1 MGQEVSQQTD
11 EEIARLVQ
19 SGNIELFGIL
29 IERYEE
35 KMLRYGKKFLR
46 GFEDIE
52 DIVQDVFIKAY
63 ENIQSFDAKRKFSS
77 WLYRIAHNEFVNAI
91 KKKSKNPLFFFDS
104 DTLFPHPISKEN
116 SNKEANRGELNKII
130 DKCLDKLN
138 LKYREPI
145 ILYYFEEL
153 SYKEIADILH
163 IPIGTVSIR
172 LKRGKE
178 IIKKIYDQE

>member
-1 MGQEVSQQTD
+1 MGRKMSQQTD
-11 EEIARLVQ
+11 EEITRLVQ
-19 SGNIELFGIL
+19 LGNIELFGIL

-35 KMLRYGKKFLR
+35 KMLRYGRKFLR

-63 ENIQSFDAKRKFSS
+63 ENIRSFDPKRKFSS
-77 WLYRIAHNEFVNAI
+77 WLYRIAHNEFVNTI
-91 KKKSKNPLFFFDS
+91 RKKSKSPLSFFDP
-104 DTLFPHPISKEN
+104 DTLFPHPVSKEN
-116 SNKEANRGELNKII
+116 SDKESNREELNQMI
-130 DKCLDKLN
+130 DKCLDKIQP
-138 LKYREPI
+138 KYREPI

-172 LKRGKE
+172 LKRAKE
-178 IIKKIYDQE
+178 VIKKIYDQE